1 MSIPSSILSLFNG
14 TYDGVPAAQLK
25 SANEAHNVEI
35 ALREAGQSFQTRIK
49 KTIATKPTKSTTI
62 EKMTSRSV
70 KPLRDLI
77 CMILQARCSARRVAV
92 LIALLCRDIRVVRPS
107 AR

>member
-1 MSIPSSILSLFNG
+1 MNIAKALS
-14 TYDGVPAAQLK
+14 PAANPWVICWLS
-25 SANEAHNVEI
+25 SASRPAS
-35 ALREAGQSFQTRIK
+35 GIK
-49 KTIATKPTKSTTI
+49 KTIATKPTKRTTI

-77 CMILQARCSARRVAV
+77 CMILLARCSASCVAV